1 MYRRELRKTGRMFDQ
16 RQWKKTLNGKCCR
29 SARWQDLGCSCHAGC
44 GSNETTIC
52 EYIDGTISSIGRLHV
67 VLIGQPP
74 KMRKL
79 EVAVEM
85 HNDMNWDN
93 IAVLVPSRT
102 RKRVLIDGANTWTP
116 E

>member
-1 MYRRELRKTGRMFDQ
+1 
-16 RQWKKTLNGKCCR
+16 
-29 SARWQDLGCSCHAGC
+29 
-44 GSNETTIC
+44 
-52 EYIDGTISSIGRLHV
+52 